1 MSTWAKLL
9 IAAVALGLAAAGG
22 AYKMH
27 EHDQI
32 ALDKVKQEFSLF
44 KGGVSALG
52 EKAEGDAKLKT
63 EADKALKKRIDDEH
77 KRVVA
82 GLVADIKRMR
92 DERDR
97 ARGSFTPAAPAGAV
111 RPDLACFDRVALESA
126 LRELVAEVRSLVD
139 EGAAATL
146 DLNAAKAWNLERK

>member
-1 MSTWAKLL
+1 MSIWLRLL
-9 IAAVALGLAAAGG
+9 AVSVALAAAAGFG

-27 EHDQI
+27 EHDQV
-32 ALDKVKQEFSLF
+32 ALDKVKQDFSLF
-44 KGGVSALG
+44 EARVSALG
-52 EKAEGDAKLKT
+52 EKAKSDAKSK
-63 EADKALKKRIDDEH
+63 EAADAALKKRIDDEN

-97 ARGSFTPAAPAGAV
+97 ARGSFVPAPLAGAA
-111 RPDLACFDRVALESA
+111 RPDLACFDRTALESA
-126 LRELVAEVRSLVD
+126 LRDFVAEIRSLVD
-139 EGAAATL
+139 EGTAATV